1 MTMTL
6 EEMKNHKWS
15 VSWSGGK
22 DSTAT
27 VILMHENNVPIEE
40 IVYVR
45 MMYDETLPATLPI
58 MTNFVD
64 NAIKTFEEWGYKI
77 RVVKSIRTAKEL
89 AEQTYFRQ
97 IDKKGKPYGIIQF
110 GRGKCKFTGI
120 KVKTIE
126 NIALSEYQM
135 IGYAVDEVDRI
146 QRLTDTKQSI
156 MVTMNVKEIETFD
169 ICRKYNLL
177 SPLYDLGIKRDGC
190 FFCPN
195 CAKRERELIK
205 KDFPELIEKID
216 YMVELS
222 TKSYNVSENFPNN
235 WVKDYYDRKALEKQ
249 VTFDDLMKEGWIE

>member
-1 MTMTL
+1 MTL

-27 VILMHENNVPIEE
+27 IILMRENNVPIEE

-64 NAIKTFEEWGYKI
+64 NAIKTFEEWGYKV

-89 AEQTYFRQ
+89 AE
-97 IDKKGKPYGIIQF
+97 KKYSRSSCKERNGKPYGVGNF
-110 GRGKCKFTGI
+110 LRGHCMFAG
-120 KVKTIE
+120 VKTKTCE
-126 NIALSEYQM
+126 SIALSEYQM

-146 QRLTDTKQSI
+146 QRLTDKKQSI
-156 MVTMNVKEIETFD
+156 MVTMNIKERDTFD

-177 SPLYDLGIKRDGC
+177 SPLYDLGITRDGC

-195 CAKRERELIK
+195 NAKKERVIK
-205 KDFPELIEKID
+205 ER
-216 YMVELS
+216 LS
-222 TKSYNVSENFPNN
+222 RTNGENRLFYRTIC
-235 WVKDYYDRKALEKQ
+235 K
-249 VTFDDLMKEGWIE
+249 